1 MPTSLRLPSIDGL
14 RAFEAAA
21 RLGTFERAA
30 HELCVTA
37 SAVGKRLAALEE
49 LLGQPLFERG
59 AKALVLTVAG
69 REYLQQAGAALAL
82 LAAMPQHQAQH
93 QAQKHAVQRLRVTT
107 PPTFA
112 RQVLVP
118 ALESFTQAHP
128 QIELEVLLSIPFLNG
143 SGPEADVEVRH
154 GDVGEVLMHDC
165 VMPMAAPALL
175 RSLPPMRQPVD
186 LVIAPLLRT
195 PIEPWLPWFQ
205 AAGLNWPEPTRGPK
219 LVDLGLTL
227 EAAVSGQGVA
237 LGRPSLARP
246 WLAAGSL
253 VPLFDIVAQPALQY
267 RLLPHGEAAAAL
279 FADWLRGVCAGVELE
294 ARALLSAT
302 CGKIFRSGAGGGG

>member
-1 MPTSLRLPSIDGL
+1 MPAPLRLPSIDGL

-30 HELCVTA
+30 QELCVTA

-82 LAAMPQHQAQH
+82 LAAMPQHQAQRH
-93 QAQKHAVQRLRVTT
+93 PVQRVRVTT

-128 QIELEVLLSIPFLNG
+128 QIELEVLLSIPFLTG

-154 GDVGEVLMHDC
+154 GDVGEVLMHDS
-165 VMPMAAPALL
+165 VLPLAAPALL
-175 RSLPPMRQPVD
+175 RSLPPLRQPAD
-186 LVIAPLLRT
+186 LALAPLLRT

-205 AAGLNWPEPTRGPK
+205 AAGLNWPEPARGPK

-227 EAAVSGQGVA
+227 EAAVSGQGIA

-253 VPLFDIVAQPALQY
+253 VPLFDIRVQPVNQY
-267 RLLPHGEAAAAL
+267 RLLPHGEGAAAL
-279 FADWLRGVCAGVELE
+279 FANWLRAVCADVEQE
-294 ARALLSAT
+294 AQALLSAA
-302 CGKIFRSGAGGGG
+302 CGKIVRDGAAPGG